1 MLHQA
6 HNLGAAQSSRLI
18 IRQAMFG
25 LASARSAPAGWQE
38 RASCGLHLPLNDDGK
53 RERERRGGTGLGL
66 AISKRL
72 ERSLWANRRHRRGP
86 QQQNHI
92 AWLVLR

>member
-25 LASARSAPAGWQE
+25 LISARSAPAGRQE
-38 RASCGLHLPLNDDGK
+38 RASCGLHLPLDNDGK
-53 RERERRGGTGLGL
+53 RE
-66 AISKRL
+66 SKR
-72 ERSLWANRRHRRGP
+72 
-86 QQQNHI
+86 HI
-92 AWLVLR
+92 ALMHRHIVLMA

>member
-25 LASARSAPAGWQE
+25 LVSARSAPAGRQE
-38 RASCGLHLPLNDDGK
+38 RPSCGFHLPHDND
-53 RERERRGGTGLGL
+53 REHEGEGGALTDL
-66 AISKRL
+66 
-72 ERSLWANRRHRRGP
+72 
-86 QQQNHI
+86 
-92 AWLVLR
+92 